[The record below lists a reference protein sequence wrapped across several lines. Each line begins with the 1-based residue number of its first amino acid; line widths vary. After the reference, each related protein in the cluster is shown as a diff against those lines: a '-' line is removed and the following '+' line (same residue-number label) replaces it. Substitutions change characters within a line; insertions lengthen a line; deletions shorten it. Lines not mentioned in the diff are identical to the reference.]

1 MNHYHGYDHEYLN
14 WYRRLN
20 DTTGEAFD
28 PTLFVQLAR
37 QQWSNRP
44 QLAAAFARCTA
55 EWSRNELYTYF
66 QAPKHRPERW
76 KFAGSLFL
84 DHPTLGTLVVD
95 VLHDADG
102 PGGYAIGGM
111 EYLDRVLRRRTSA
124 AEMEGIRL
132 HMAAKSAAQRN
143 TN

>member
-1 MNHYHGYDHEYLN
+1 MNHYHAYHNEYLS
-14 WYRRLN
+14 WYRRMH

-28 PTLFVQLAR
+28 PTHFVQLAQ

-55 EWSRNELYTYF
+55 QWSESELYTHF
-66 QAPKHRPERW
+66 VAPLHRPGCW

-84 DHPTLGTLVVD
+84 DHPTLGTLLVD
-95 VLHDADG
+95 VLHDTKA

-111 EYLDRVLRRRTSA
+111 EYMDRVLGRRTSA
-124 AEMEGIRL
+124 AEMEGLRL
-132 HMAAKSAAQRN
+132 MMAAKKGARQN